1 MEDTPALLNKAL
13 MLLCGVIPMVMIFER
28 IPNRLEWYGDA
39 EMCWRLEGRLN
50 SAAIFFFPRKSP
62 SSADI
67 SGEKG
72 KCYIW
77 GSDGALG

>member
-1 MEDTPALLNKAL
+1 

-50 SAAIFFFPRKSP
+50 SAAIFFFFQESHLLLQTLVGRRENVIFGGVMVPWV
-62 SSADI
+62 D
-67 SGEKG
+67 
-72 KCYIW
+72 
-77 GSDGALG
+77 